1 VKVRGDDLI
10 DGGWRHSEST
20 SGVRGGFPKRGRSR
34 GASVR
39 RGGEPKE
46 DETDLE
52 LRRRGRRPSENSR
65 ARDHAIPLLQD
76 GSRDRG
82 I

>member
-1 VKVRGDDLI
+1 MRGV
-10 DGGWRHSEST
+10 GGWRCSKST
-20 SGVRGGFPKRGRSR
+20 SGVRGGFSKRGRSR

-65 ARDHAIPLLQD
+65 ALDHAIPLLQD